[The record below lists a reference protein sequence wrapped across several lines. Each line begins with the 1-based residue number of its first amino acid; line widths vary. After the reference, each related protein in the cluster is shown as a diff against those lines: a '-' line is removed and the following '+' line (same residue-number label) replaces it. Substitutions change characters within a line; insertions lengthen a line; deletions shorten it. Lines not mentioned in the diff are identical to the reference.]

1 MRRTFIAMLA
11 AISSLTV
18 LGQTPIVR
26 AKFEPS
32 RGILVGQP
40 VRLVVSIFVPNYF
53 AGAPDFPEFEIE
65 NAIVVLPQDRPQ
77 NSNEQIGGV
86 TYAGITET
94 YVVYPQQPG
103 DFKLPAAQITVP
115 YAIAPPKTA
124 TAHVP
129 LPALTFHADVPLAA
143 KSLDYFLPT
152 TSLTIQQKWSAPLKS
167 LRAGYSVERT
177 ITVTATK
184 MQAMLIP
191 PLPLET
197 PEGIRIYEEEP
208 IVQDQKTDRGEFVY
222 GRRTQ
227 SAKYFIRKA
236 GDYTLPAVELKWWN
250 LSTNRL
256 VTATLPA
263 AHFTV
268 AANPDYVAELPPEQE
283 PVPVKQLKHVSL
295 WSKYKFWIRVAA
307 PCFVAFIFLLWMAW
321 HYFPR
326 IYRRLQAWHYK
337 REHSEPAYF
346 RDLQFSCRRSHAMQA
361 YDRFLRWL
369 TLAHPGMPVHEF
381 LRQADD
387 PVLFSE
393 INDLSASLY
402 AKNNQGPHPWNGERM
417 AHHLRQHRKVQNI
430 RTMKRQFLPKL
441 NP

>member
-1 MRRTFIAMLA
+1 MRRTFIIIFA
-11 AISSLTV
+11 AISSLAA

-26 AKFEPS
+26 AKLEPS
-32 RGILVGQP
+32 RSILVGQP

-86 TYAGITET
+86 TYASITET
-94 YVVYPQQPG
+94 YVIYPQQPG
-103 DFKLPAAQITVP
+103 DFKLPAAQISVP

-124 TAHVP
+124 TAHVS
-129 LPALTFHADVPLAA
+129 LPALNFHADVPPAA

-152 TSLTIQQKWSAPLKS
+152 TSLTIQQKWSAPLKN
-167 LRAGYSVERT
+167 LRAGDSVERT

-208 IVQDQKTDRGEFVY
+208 IVEDQKTDRGEFVY

-227 SAKYFIRKA
+227 SAKYFIRKE

-263 AHFTV
+263 IRFTA

-295 WSKYKFWIRVAA
+295 WSKYKFLIRVAA

-321 HYFPR
+321 HYLPR
-326 IYRRLQAWHYK
+326 IYRRLQAWHCK

-361 YDRFLRWL
+361 YDRFLKWL

-387 PVLFSE
+387 PVLSSE
-393 INDLSASLY
+393 ISDLSASLY
-402 AKNNQGPHPWNGERM
+402 AKNNQSSHQWNGERM

-430 RTMKRQFLPKL
+430 RRMKRQFLPKL